1 VKFRSFSR
9 PGQSSQIKSTYK
21 AEIARTLE
29 PWVAGAQP
37 TTASSSL
44 GMVGAAAS
52 TVTNASASSQIP
64 KDYAHPSVNLA
75 SADPGFTEPTYSQYY
90 PMSRSTVT
98 PVMGHKTPAGLVGG
112 GGYAAPAG
120 IGAGGSSGRKTPMAG
135 GYSKSKGDTSDDH
148 FAAHCRSFTAQVNVS
163 ATPEQFSLK
172 FTHPSNP
179 ITVILNGKLTD
190 QTCIHSLTRQDTKVT
205 VGI

>member
-1 VKFRSFSR
+1 VKYENVCLYICR

-37 TTASSSL
+37 TTAISSS
-44 GMVGAAAS
+44 GIVGTVVS
-52 TVTNASASSQIP
+52 TVTNASASSHIP

-75 SADPGFTEPTYSQYY
+75 STDPAFTEPTYSQYY

-98 PVMGHKTPAGLVGG
+98 PVMGHKPPAGLGG

-120 IGAGGSSGRKTPMAG
+120 IGAASSGRKTPMAG
-135 GYSKSKGDTSDDH
+135 GGYPKGKGDGGPDDH

-163 ATPEQFSLK
+163 PQSL
-172 FTHPSNP
+172 S
-179 ITVILNGKLTD
+179 ILL
-190 QTCIHSLTRQDTKVT
+190 
-205 VGI
+205 